1 MKRDRSSTETG
12 FLYSIANSGQYDRLI
27 TYLGSS
33 EPRAVRKKAANLLT
47 QSLESL
53 VEQDTDP
60 IIEKLYTTVLVESDE
75 SVRAD
80 IIEVLIYIADSPI
93 DTLVTKIESREY
105 PTPTGSPPPLLYV
118 GWLDSRHVELRLVAV
133 AGLGR
138 VGTKQVVPKLV
149 VACRDDDK
157 RIQIRALDEL
167 GEIGDPRCVDAVKT
181 CLQTTDRDV
190 KTAAAHCLA
199 RIGTADALAAI
210 MPLSKKGDLRL
221 RRAIVSELGTTGS
234 ISVFGIL
241 LREIA
246 NPESRL
252 KESAIRSAVELI
264 AHAKPSNSHAV
275 RITVGTHLEQVADED
290 TIDTLSAVAEAPTP
304 QIRRNAIWLL
314 CQLIDPAA
322 HTESLDKLIAAITDD
337 DETTA
342 KMTVSKLAK
351 CRDPVVIDRLE
362 AFIKT
367 HDVDS
372 RACRRAD
379 YIRDQIEK
387 KTPDD
392 RLKDAVEYTKV
403 SDPADYTKK
412 HANE

>member
-1 MKRDRSSTETG
+1 MKRDRREAETG

-27 TYLGSS
+27 TYLGSN
-33 EPRAVRKKAANLLT
+33 EPVAVREKAADLLT

-53 VEQDTDP
+53 VEQDTEP
-60 IIEKLYTTVLVESDE
+60 IIAELYTAALTESDE

-80 IIEVLIYIADSPI
+80 IIAVLIYLAETPI
-93 DTLVTKIESREY
+93 DNLVRRIESREY

-118 GWLDSRHVELRLVAV
+118 EWLDSRHVELRLVAV

-138 VGTKQVVPKLV
+138 VGTKQVVAKLI

-157 RIQIRALDEL
+157 RIQIRALEEL
-167 GEIGDPRCVDAVKT
+167 GQIGDPRCVDAVKT
-181 CLQTTDRDV
+181 CLETTDNDV
-190 KTAAAHCLA
+190 KTAAAHCLV
-199 RIGTADALAAI
+199 RIGTADALTAV
-210 MPLSKKGDLRL
+210 MPLSKKDDLRL
-221 RRAIVSELGTTGS
+221 RRAIVTALGTTGS
-234 ISVFGIL
+234 LSVFGIL

-252 KESAIRSAVELI
+252 RESAIRSAVELI
-264 AHAKPSNSHAV
+264 AHAEPANSHAV
-275 RITVGTHLEQVADED
+275 RMTVGTHLQQVADQE
-290 TIDTLSAVAEAPTP
+290 TIDTLATVAEAPTP

-314 CQLIDPAA
+314 CQLIDPSI
-322 HTESLDKLIAAITDD
+322 HTESLDGLIAAIADD

-367 HDVDS
+367 HEVDS
-372 RACRRAD
+372 RVCQRAD

-392 RLKDAVEYTKV
+392 RLKEVVEYTKV
-403 SDPADYTKK
+403 TDPADYTKK
-412 HANE
+412 HAGE